1 MSELPTFLV
10 WYIVF
15 VFSTTCHEAAHALVA
30 RLGGDETAYALG
42 HVTLDP
48 TPHIRREPIGMVL
61 MPILSF
67 FTLGW
72 MVGWAS
78 VPFSPIW
85 GERYPKRQAVM
96 SLAGPMANFL
106 LAGVALVALR
116 VLSAAGVF
124 SLEGGEGVR
133 VGAVHLPQGHEFSSP
148 LGALAL
154 ALTVLLHLN
163 VILGLYNLMPL
174 PPLDGA
180 SVVEGL
186 GPASVRSFYQRL
198 RYNVGL
204 QLLGLFIASKVLQ
217 VVLSPVMEVVRKLL
231 YG

>member
-1 MSELPTFLV
+1 MSELPQFLI

-30 RLGGDETAYALG
+30 RVGGDETAYALG

-72 MVGWAS
+72 LVGWAS
-78 VPFSPIW
+78 VPFNPAW
-85 GERYPKRQAVM
+85 GERYPKRLALM
-96 SLAGPMANFL
+96 SLAGPFANFS
-106 LAGVALVALR
+106 LAAIALVALR
-116 VLSAAGVF
+116 GLSAAGVF
-124 SLEGGEGVR
+124 HLGDVGGVQ
-133 VGAVHLPQGHEFSSP
+133 VGAVQLPEGYDFSSP

-154 ALTVLLHLN
+154 ALTVLLKLN
-163 VILGLYNLMPL
+163 VILGLYNLIPL

-186 GPASVRSFYQRL
+186 APRYFRPLYQRL
-198 RYNVGL
+198 RYSIGL
-204 QLLGLFIASKVLQ
+204 QLLGLYLASKALQ
-217 VVLSPVMEVVRKLL
+217 VILAPVLRFVALLL